1 MTHPR
6 PPPPSV
12 QVNASLAHLR
22 RRNANPLAPEDDAA
36 VEYDAAVDDDEG
48 DDPYD
53 GGRERRESRRWNDGN
68 WRGVEVS
75 SDYAWQMRQ
84 REED

>member
-22 RRNANPLAPEDDAA
+22 RGHTNPLAPED
-36 VEYDAAVDDDEG
+36 DAAVDDDEG

-84 REED
+84 WEED